1 MTGANTTRNYTYPE
15 AYNYTCEA
23 GYDLIGT
30 AEVSCQ
36 TDRNF
41 SASPTCK
48 AGLDVWF
55 CAFTA
60 GHKAANKTS
69 NLREIMNLESKI

>member
-30 AEVSCQ
+30 AEVSCE
-36 TDRNF
+36 TSGSF
-41 SASPTCK
+41 SASPSCQ
-48 AGLDVWF
+48 AGLLF
-55 CAFTA
+55 AFLVYTKPFK
-60 GHKAANKTS
+60 H
-69 NLREIMNLESKI
+69 